1 MQRFPG
7 KFRHTSVVFLSRNQ
21 DSDNVSVLWY
31 SPCPVLLPPGFSPA
45 PVSAPAAAPEYN
57 KAGHLLMK
65 DNRLPSW
72 TASLKITGVSVTL
85 PEKAVCLLSY
95 LLLHPP
101 FQALLQNEIFLLLY
115 FLLAYFFFAIKI
127 IFYHLH
133 YDTGQ

>member
-65 DNRLPSW
+65 DNRLPRW
-72 TASLKITGVSVTL
+72 TASLFLIG
-85 PEKAVCLLSY
+85 
-95 LLLHPP
+95 LLLLCH
-101 FQALLQNEIFLLLY
+101 QNNLLPSSLRHRTIRIRQSGSGLP
-115 FLLAYFFFAIKI
+115 
-127 IFYHLH
+127 
-133 YDTGQ
+133 